1 MRWDDAWRRVP
12 ALASVGGL
20 ELLLTRGRSRE
31 VAEMR
36 YVRTGALLCLTALA
50 AAACSGGSVRNVTV
64 ATASRGTI
72 TTDAGGLG
80 TVAAGVDVPL
90 ALSFTDQVQDVS
102 VEPGQHV
109 SKGQALLTLD
119 PRPLLANVSQ
129 LQAHLGR
136 ANADLAHV
144 QAVQQRTA
152 PPLVPGL
159 QEQEQTLAGQ
169 VRIYSQ
175 LLATAQ
181 GQSSTV
187 TSPIDG
193 EVLAV
198 NVRPGEVAK
207 TGHTLVEIVNYQRI
221 TVTAELPVSAQSE
234 VTPGDAARLSFAA
247 APGLT
252 LTGTV
257 SGASPG
263 AVNHG
268 TGFQVAIDAP
278 NTTGQR
284 IRPGYQAYVQVPYS
298 HHAGT
303 IVRRMAVLNIDQDP
317 AMFVVSGSVVQLR
330 RVQVG
335 ARGTSNVEILS
346 GIKPGEEYV
355 LVGNE
360 NLADGD
366 HVRITG
372 DLGAPGGRSR

>member
-1 MRWDDAWRRVP
+1 
-12 ALASVGGL
+12 
-20 ELLLTRGRSRE
+20 
-31 VAEMR
+31 MR
-36 YVRTGALLCLTALA
+36 YVRSIGALLCLTALA
-50 AAACSGGSVRNVTV
+50 AAACSGASVKNVTV
-64 ATASRGTI
+64 GTASRGTI
-72 TTDAGGLG
+72 NTDAGGLG

-102 VEPGQHV
+102 VAPGQHV

-119 PRPLLANVSQ
+119 PRPLLANVSE
-129 LQAHLGR
+129 LQAHLGH
-136 ANADLAHV
+136 ANASLAHA
-144 QAVQQRTA
+144 QYAQQRTA
-152 PPLVPGL
+152 PSLVPGL

-187 TSPIDG
+187 TSPING

-234 VTPGDAARLSFAA
+234 VKQGAAARLSFAA
-247 APGLT
+247 VPGLT

-257 SGASPG
+257 SGAAPG

-268 TGFQVAIDAP
+268 TGFQVTVDAP
-278 NTTGQR
+278 NATGLL
-284 IRPGYQAYVQVPYS
+284 IHPGYQAYVQVPYS
-298 HHAGT
+298 HPAST
-303 IVRRMAVLNIDQDP
+303 IVGRMAVLNIDQDP
-317 AMFVVSGSVVQLR
+317 TMFVVHGNVVQLR

-335 ARGTSNVEILS
+335 ARGTSNVEITG
-346 GIKPGEEYV
+346 GIKPGEQYV
-355 LVGNE
+355 LVGNQ
-360 NLADGD
+360 NLANGD
-366 HVRITG
+366 HVHITRN
-372 DLGAPGGRSR
+372 LGAPGGGSR